1 MMEGISP
8 AMAAANPNK
17 ANWLISGA
25 KPRATGV
32 GVVDSAKGGAHPYP
46 MLPYMGSMH
55 NAIGSEIVDFLQ
67 GNETAEKALADVE
80 AAYIAAA
87 TEKGFL

>member
-1 MMEGISP
+1 
-8 AMAAANPNK
+8 
-17 ANWLISGA
+17 
-25 KPRATGV
+25 
-32 GVVDSAKGGAHPYP
+32 

>member
-1 MMEGISP
+1 
-8 AMAAANPNK
+8 MAAANPNK

-25 KPRATGV
+25 EPRATGV
-32 GVVDSAKGGAHPYP
+32 GVVESAQGGALPYP

-80 AAYIAAA
+80 AAYVAAA